1 MHLWCDKS
9 QHLTIDC
16 ITLIIF
22 RMIYTDMNKQ
32 KASIFSNRQRGF
44 TLIEL
49 LVVISIIAILTALLT
64 ANFIGARQRGR
75 DGQRKSNLFQIQ
87 SALELYRSD
96 NGDYP
101 LTASLATCG
110 NSISVNGTI
119 YMQKVPCDPSTGNP
133 YQYTST
139 DGSTYTIF
147 ACLENQEDSEKDT
160 DPADAS
166 ACSSPYVPFKLTNP

>member
-1 MHLWCDKS
+1 MRK
-9 QHLTIDC
+9 
-16 ITLIIF
+16 
-22 RMIYTDMNKQ
+22 K
-32 KASIFSNRQRGF
+32 QRGF

-49 LVVISIIAILTALLT
+49 LVSISIIAILTALLT

-75 DGQRKSNLFQIQ
+75 DGQRKANLYQIQ

-101 LTASLATCG
+101 LTASMATCG
-110 NSISVNGTI
+110 NGIASAGGTI
-119 YMQKVPCDPSTGNP
+119 YMAKIPCDPLSGSA

-139 DGSTYTIF
+139 DGRTYTIF
-147 ACLENQEDSEKDT
+147 ACLENQEDADKDT

-166 ACSSPYVPFKLTNP
+166 VCSSPYVPFKLTNP